1 MQSDVSGVAGYRGAR
16 RQYEL
21 GRLLWALRHGAVV
34 TVAVALLC
42 ALAFAGRGLVWLPVT
57 FVTMTFTEWRGVF
70 LMKGARRGL
79 LAGFAS
85 SLLPL
90 SVLRP
95 CCGVDARAM
104 GATCCT
110 MPSACAAAG
119 AAVGLAMAVLL
130 PKAPE
135 GQRTEAVVGMVLGV
149 SSVAVLRCSTLF
161 LGEAAGLLGGMVAG
175 VVATSLASAWLGGR
189 PSGAGGR

>member
-1 MQSDVSGVAGYRGAR
+1 MQSEASAAAVYQGAR

-21 GRLLWALRHGAVV
+21 GRLLWALRHAAVV

-42 ALAFAGRGLVWLPVT
+42 ALAFAGRGLVWLPAT
-57 FVTMTFTEWRGVF
+57 FVIVSFTEWRGVF
-70 LMKGARRGL
+70 WMKGARRGL
-79 LAGFAS
+79 VAGFAS

-110 MPSACAAAG
+110 MPSACWAAG

-135 GQRTEAVVGMVLGV
+135 GRRLEAVVGMVLGA
-149 SSVAVLRCSTLF
+149 SAVAVLRCSTLF
-161 LGEAAGLLGGMVAG
+161 LGEAVGLLGGIVAG
-175 VVATSLASAWLGGR
+175 VVATSLASTWLGSER
-189 PSGAGGR
+189 PTGS